1 MQGKQKEYSVGKG
14 ISNFEK
20 LNDVFCVMVLKRDD
34 TAIDTNPLIVREDVL
49 RLGGKA

>member
-20 LNDVFCVMVLKRDD
+20 LNDHFLCVMGLKGII
-34 TAIDTNPLIVREDVL
+34 TAIDIDPLIVRE
-49 RLGGKA
+49 RMY